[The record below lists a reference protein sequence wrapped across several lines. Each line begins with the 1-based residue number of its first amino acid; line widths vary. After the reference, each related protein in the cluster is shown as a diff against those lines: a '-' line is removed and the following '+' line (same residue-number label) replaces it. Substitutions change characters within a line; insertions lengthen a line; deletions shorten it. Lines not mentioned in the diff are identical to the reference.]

1 MITLIQGGHL
11 YGPEDLGTKDLLAI
25 NGKIERIAAE
35 IKLSGEAFRGAEIV
49 PAKGKLIF
57 PGFIDQHVH
66 TIGGGGSGGP
76 LTRVKEVY
84 FRDVVKSG
92 ITTLVGTLG
101 TDTVSRSL
109 ETLLVKAKALNLS
122 GLNSF
127 IYTGSLLFPPATLT
141 GSVEKDIVLISE
153 VVGVKAGV
161 GETVFARPD
170 LRELETRMRR
180 TIYQWRH
187 MRGDM
192 IVSDF
197 LECPLAI
204 HSKIGRASCR
214 ERVSY

>member
-25 NGKIERIAAE
+25 NGKIERIADE
-35 IKLSGEAFRGAEIV
+35 IKLSDGAFRGAEIV
-49 PAKGKLIF
+49 PAKGKLVF

-127 IYTGSLLFPPATLT
+127 IYTGSFPTADPYGLGGKGHRPDIRSGRVEGGARGNGVRPAR
-141 GSVEKDIVLISE
+141 SP
-153 VVGVKAGV
+153 GV
-161 GETVFARPD
+161 GESIHRSETGRFAQ
-170 LRELETRMRR
+170 REERR
-180 TIYQWRH
+180 GPRAY
-187 MRGDM
+187 
-192 IVSDF
+192 
-197 LECPLAI
+197 
-204 HSKIGRASCR
+204 GRLGPGMDSNH
-214 ERVSY
+214 